1 MNSYQLTLLRQKQ
14 ANVFIGQQTGQDSS
28 LQTYKVQMRG
38 SSVQNPST
46 VAGQGNNQG
55 TNVMSFA
62 NSHEQ
67 VPGCTGVAQTYKGN
81 GTNGEYLNVLSKAAS
96 CAVCSDPDYSQYTS
110 LGITLP
116 CCPYETRQRY
126 YITNAAGTIVD
137 YNTYLTG
144 LDSCVPN
151 LTSGGAYVRAKP
163 DCTAATVAI
172 YGGGGIPTTTKN
184 PTIYRYKFSSG

>member
-1 MNSYQLTLLRQKQ
+1 MNASQLTQLRQKQ
-14 ANVFIGQQTGQDSS
+14 ANRFIGQQTGQDSS
-28 LQTYKVQMRG
+28 LQTYKVQMRA

-46 VAGQGNNQG
+46 VEGQGNNQG

-67 VPGCTGVAQTYKGN
+67 IPGCTGVTQSYAGK

-96 CAVCSDPDYSQYTS
+96 CAVCSDPDYSRYTS
-110 LGITLP
+110 LGVTLP

-126 YITNAAGTIVD
+126 YITNSSGVIVD
-137 YNTYLTG
+137 MNTYLTG

-151 LTSGGAYVRAKP
+151 LTSGGAYVRAIP
-163 DCTAATVAI
+163 DCTSATVAI
-172 YGGGGIPTTTKN
+172 YGGGGIATTTKN
-184 PTIYRYKFSSG
+184 PTIFRYKFSSG